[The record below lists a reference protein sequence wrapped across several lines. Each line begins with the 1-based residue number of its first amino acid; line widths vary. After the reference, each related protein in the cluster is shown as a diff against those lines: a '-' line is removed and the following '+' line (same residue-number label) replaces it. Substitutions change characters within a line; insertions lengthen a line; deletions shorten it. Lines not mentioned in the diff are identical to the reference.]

1 MSDLFTFTDA
11 KGKSHE
17 LPPIT
22 IGRAKMTGLDL
33 RDATIAGEVG
43 QIGYMFKV
51 LEAAGPSKD
60 ALDALY
66 SMPQSEVLDV
76 LDAWGDHGDGDG
88 ASLGESS
95 GSSI

>member
-1 MSDLFTFTDA
+1 
-11 KGKSHE
+11 
-17 LPPIT
+17 
-22 IGRAKMTGLDL
+22 
-33 RDATIAGEVG
+33 
-43 QIGYMFKV
+43 
-51 LEAAGPSKD
+51 
-60 ALDALY
+60 LY